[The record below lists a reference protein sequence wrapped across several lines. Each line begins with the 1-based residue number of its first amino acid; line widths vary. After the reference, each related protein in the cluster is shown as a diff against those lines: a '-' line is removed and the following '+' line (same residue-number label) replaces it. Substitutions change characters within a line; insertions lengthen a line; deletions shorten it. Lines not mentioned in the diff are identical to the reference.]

1 MNIIDERYQIAI
13 DRIKEIRTEEVV
25 DKQYIEYF
33 CTVSQF
39 ILKLDKLNKDI
50 KSNKLKNDTLEQLQ
64 HQSEELYQDIYPENY
79 ARSFANPSYAVKN
92 LGEEYGKILCYLYK
106 SIRDLIGNIYRQELE
121 IVTLRIELFIEI
133 YNHFEDKE
141 ELQYSNIRESVYS
154 FEKDNTEIF
163 MEQKVDEAVNP
174 EKRFA
179 VDIVMNSDLSDIR
192 YLYQYGEHVG
202 DNEIQMAEYLDSLEQ
217 EKIDLLAHVYT
228 EGYRRG
234 FENAGKDL
242 SIKETVDIRYNIGF
256 ERIVKAAIADF
267 KAMGL
272 EPVIYPGG
280 YNTTMPNKQYWF
292 DHKFDE
298 ALYLD
303 KAFVK
308 RKLEVTKQAY
318 EERKELAGKMA
329 GPAVIEIFGE
339 NPFEPENKKEALSFT
354 EEQQKLS
361 VNYRT
366 EYVRIVQQYI
376 KGEER
381 SFTIIAFPIP
391 EFGDKFEEMFDAT
404 VKINTLDADKYGKVQ
419 KKIIDALDR
428 AEYVRVVGKGNNK
441 TYMNVQ
447 LHHLNN
453 PEKETNFENC
463 LADVNIPLGEVFTSP
478 VLKGTNGVLHVSEV
492 YLGELNY
499 KDLEIRFE
507 NGMIKDYTCK
517 NFDTEKENKKYIKEN
532 VMFNHDSLSI
542 GEFAIGTNTTAY
554 VIANKYD
561 VVYKLPILIVEKM
574 GPHFAVGDTCY
585 SFEEDV
591 KVYNP
596 DGKEIIARDNE
607 VSALRKTDS
616 RNAYFGCHT
625 DITIPYDELGEIV
638 AVTAEGEET
647 AVIQDGRFVLEGCE
661 ILNEPFENNEKKS
674 YK

>member
-13 DRIKEIRTEEVV
+13 DRIKEIETEEVV
-25 DKQYIEYF
+25 DKQYIKYF

-39 ILKLDKLNKDI
+39 ILKLDKLNMEI
-50 KSNKLKNDTLEQLQ
+50 KANKLTDDTLERLQ
-64 HQSEELYQDIYPENY
+64 SRNTELYQDIYPENY
-79 ARSFANPSYAVKN
+79 DRSFANPSYAVSC
-92 LGEEYGKILCYLYK
+92 LGQEFGQILCYLYK
-106 SIRDLIGNIYRQELE
+106 NIRGLIGNVYRQETE
-121 IVTLRIELFIEI
+121 IVTLWIELFIEI
-133 YNHFEDKE
+133 YNHFEETE
-141 ELQYSNIRESVYS
+141 ELVYDNIREIVYS

-192 YLYQYGEHVG
+192 YLYRYGEHVG
-202 DNEIQMAEYLDSLEQ
+202 DNEIQMAEYLNSLEQ

-318 EERKELAGKMA
+318 EEREELAGKMA

-361 VNYRT
+361 VDFRT

-419 KKIIDALDR
+419 QKIIDALDR

-532 VMFNHDSLSI
+532 VMFNHDSLPI

-616 RNAYFGCHT
+616 KNAYYGCHT

-647 AVIQDGRFVLEGCE
+647 AIIQDGRFVLEGCE
-661 ILNEPFENNEKKS
+661 ILNEPFENNEKKVI
-674 YK
+674 